1 MTQVEQAYAQGLYA
15 LAQEENITEE
25 LMQQLTVLE
34 ETVGKDREYLDLLS
48 TPALSKDERCQVLDQ
63 AFRDQVHI
71 YVLNFM
77 KILTEK
83 GYIRHFSGCCR
94 AFRQQYNQD
103 RGILPVRAVSAV
115 MLSDTQKERLQQTL
129 EQRTG
134 KTVQLQCSVDPTVLG
149 GVRLDYD
156 GMRIDGTVQT
166 RLDALGRLI
175 QDAVL

>member
-1 MTQVEQAYAQGLYA
+1 MSAA
-15 LAQEENITEE
+15 E
-25 LMQQLTVLE
+25 LSE
-34 ETVGKDREYLDLLS
+34 
-48 TPALSKDERCQVLDQ
+48 
-63 AFRDQVHI
+63 
-71 YVLNFM
+71 
-77 KILTEK
+77 
-83 GYIRHFSGCCR
+83 
-94 AFRQQYNQD
+94 
-103 RGILPVRAVSAV
+103 
-115 MLSDTQKERLQQTL
+115 TQKERLQQTL

>member
-1 MTQVEQAYAQGLYA
+1 
-15 LAQEENITEE
+15 
-25 LMQQLTVLE
+25 
-34 ETVGKDREYLDLLS
+34 
-48 TPALSKDERCQVLDQ
+48 
-63 AFRDQVHI
+63 
-71 YVLNFM
+71 M

-115 MLSDTQKERLQQTL
+115 ALSEGQKERLQQTL
-129 EQRTG
+129 AQRTG

-156 GMRIDGTVQT
+156 GKRMDGTVQT
-166 RLDALGRLI
+166 RLDTVSKLLKNT
-175 QDAVL
+175 VL